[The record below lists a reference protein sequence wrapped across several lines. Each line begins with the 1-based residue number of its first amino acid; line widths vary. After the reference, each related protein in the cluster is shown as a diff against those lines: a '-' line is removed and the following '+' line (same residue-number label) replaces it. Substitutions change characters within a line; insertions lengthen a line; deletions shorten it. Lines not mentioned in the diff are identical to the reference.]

1 MKEDEKTHKIKKDE
15 ERLVRQWR
23 CATTKLRDTQ
33 AQLAMVQKAYSTLQ
47 VTNKEAGNSIKEL
60 TYNLDE
66 NVDARLTLE
75 KSLDQIVEECA
86 DKQGD
91 LEKALEQL
99 YDVETRRAESFEEN
113 AIFSKQ
119 IDEMRRQCDE
129 SESRSTAVLEELR
142 ISQGLERQAAET
154 TAQIERQLLD
164 QETLNVKSQLEVD
177 TLSSELRA
185 RMARMAD
192 MHDEIAALNKRED
205 TSVKRNKD
213 LVTELRNMR
222 GRIRAAHGS
231 DKAHKEVEHQLKQS
245 QDELRT
251 HRVRLRAHLETN
263 RKQAAEITELRGVLE
278 ERYDNDK
285 LLTELDELRAA
296 ATASQRREKQRLAKA
311 SEERQRQR
319 CANVDSTRRR
329 CLAHA
334 EVQTTDCLEM
344 HEATFSKEARASQVD
359 LEADLAT
366 ARTDITELVAELAA
380 SQMELRAA
388 EQAGGHVAISE
399 DEAKDN
405 LVAENQKLW
414 RTIGELQRELAQSN
428 EMKRRIVADLESD
441 KITRETLIN
450 GMTTGLWQLR
460 DRIDDGS
467 KIALDG
473 LAQDGFTFL
482 SCRQY
487 RNLDGKS
494 VELRYD
500 ICRLFERCV
509 CPDIA
514 SQIIRKW
521 EGQPNPKQCDGTI

>member
-1 MKEDEKTHKIKKDE
+1 
-15 ERLVRQWR
+15 
-23 CATTKLRDTQ
+23 
-33 AQLAMVQKAYSTLQ
+33 
-47 VTNKEAGNSIKEL
+47 
-60 TYNLDE
+60 
-66 NVDARLTLE
+66 
-75 KSLDQIVEECA
+75 
-86 DKQGD
+86 
-91 LEKALEQL
+91 
-99 YDVETRRAESFEEN
+99 
-113 AIFSKQ
+113 
-119 IDEMRRQCDE
+119 
-129 SESRSTAVLEELR
+129 
-142 ISQGLERQAAET
+142 
-154 TAQIERQLLD
+154 
-164 QETLNVKSQLEVD
+164 
-177 TLSSELRA
+177 
-185 RMARMAD
+185 
-192 MHDEIAALNKRED
+192 
-205 TSVKRNKD
+205 
-213 LVTELRNMR
+213 
-222 GRIRAAHGS
+222 
-231 DKAHKEVEHQLKQS
+231 
-245 QDELRT
+245 
-251 HRVRLRAHLETN
+251 
-263 RKQAAEITELRGVLE
+263 
-278 ERYDNDK
+278 
-285 LLTELDELRAA
+285 
-296 ATASQRREKQRLAKA
+296 
-311 SEERQRQR
+311 
-319 CANVDSTRRR
+319 
-329 CLAHA
+329 
-334 EVQTTDCLEM
+334 
-344 HEATFSKEARASQVD
+344 
-359 LEADLAT
+359 
-366 ARTDITELVAELAA
+366 
-380 SQMELRAA
+380 MELRAA